1 MRTLRETTEQ
11 QIAAELEA
19 VRRAREAAINAMS
32 EVCIDDPT
40 FSLAHT
46 SQTLPPMSLKRK
58 RDDSEVEDVS
68 GPASS
73 AIAIVP
79 VHSPQT
85 RQSCVRRNSN
95 DGHSCAWSGGCLE
108 RVGVQLR

>member
-79 VHSPQT
+79 VHSPKRARVASVVIQT
-85 RQSCVRRNSN
+85 TATVAL
-95 DGHSCAWSGGCLE
+95 GAVAAWSALAFS
-108 RVGVQLR
+108 